1 MKPVFGAIHE
11 VTEEKLEFAKQ
22 IGVTGIIVHTPELP
36 GDGYW
41 EFNSL
46 LNLRTRVEAAG
57 LKLEAIENLPWRFYY
72 RVMLGLPGRDEQID
86 NWCKTLRNMGA
97 AGIPILGYH
106 FVPLAVWRTSRDT
119 QGRGGAHATSF
130 DMTLA
135 KNAPLMAR
143 PFHPGIDTNLL
154 PPSAYHPI
162 SDEEMWENF
171 TYFLKTVIPVAEE
184 AGVKMALHPDD
195 PPIPS
200 LGGVARIMRSV
211 EAFKRVVEIVPSD
224 YNGLEFCQGCFS
236 EMGTNVVEAIRY
248 FGSRKKIFY
257 VHFRDVR
264 GTADNFVET
273 FIDEGQTD
281 MFEAMKVYKE
291 VGFDGPMIVD
301 HTPHIVD
308 DTDWGHR
315 GRAYAMGYIKALIDI
330 VNAISGSSEGY

>member
-1 MKPVFGAIHE
+1 MEKEIKLKPVFGAIHE
-11 VTEEKLEFAKQ
+11 VTEEVLKFAKQ
-22 IGVTGIIVHTPELP
+22 LGVSGIIVHSPKLF
-36 GDGYW
+36 GNGYW

-46 LNLRTRVEAAG
+46 LHLRTRVEAAG
-57 LKLEAIENLPWRFYY
+57 LKLEAIENLPWHFYY
-72 RVMLGLPGRDEQID
+72 KVMLGLSGRDEQIE

-106 FVPLAVWRTSRDT
+106 FVPLFVWRTSLDT
-119 QGRGGAHATSF
+119 RGRGGARVTSF
-130 DMTLA
+130 DMELA

-143 PFHPGIDTNLL
+143 AFSFVDTTSLL

-162 SDEEMWENF
+162 SEEEMWENF
-171 TYFLKTVIPVAEE
+171 TYFLKAVIPVAEE

-195 PPIPS
+195 PPVPS

-211 EAFKRVVEIVPSD
+211 DAFKRVIETVPSD
-224 YNGLEFCQGCFS
+224 YNGLLFCQGCFS
-236 EMGTNVVEAIRY
+236 EMGTNVIEAIRY

-264 GTADNFVET
+264 GTAGNFVET

-281 MFEAMKVYKE
+281 MFEAMKAYKE
-291 VGFDGPMIVD
+291 VGFDGPIIVD

-308 DTDWGHR
+308 DSTWGHR
-315 GRAYAMGYIKALIDI
+315 GRAYAMGYIKALIQA
-330 VNAISGSSEGY
+330 VES

>member
-11 VTEEKLEFAKQ
+11 VTEETLEFAKQ
-22 IGVTGIIVHTPELP
+22 IGVTGIIVHSPDLA

-41 EFNSL
+41 ESAGL

-57 LKLEAIENLPWRFYY
+57 LKLEAIENLPWNFYY
-72 RVMLGLPGRDEQID
+72 KAMLGLPGRDEQID

-106 FVPLAVWRTSRDT
+106 FVPLGVWRTSSSTR
-119 QGRGGAHATSF
+119 GRGGAHATSF
-130 DMTLA
+130 DLELA
-135 KNAPLMAR
+135 KNAPLRAR
-143 PFHPGIDTNLL
+143 ASSFMDTSSLL

-162 SDEEMWENF
+162 NDEEMWENF

-184 AGVKMALHPDD
+184 AGVKMGLHPDD
-195 PPIPS
+195 PPVPS

-211 EAFKRVVEIVPSD
+211 DAFKRVIEIVPSD

-236 EMGTNVVEAIRY
+236 EMGTNVIEAIRY

-281 MFEAMKVYKE
+281 MFEAMKTYKE

-301 HTPHIVD
+301 HTPRIVG
-308 DTDWGHR
+308 DTPWGHR
-315 GRAYAMGYIKALIDI
+315 SRAYAMGYIKALINV
-330 VNAISGSSEGY
+330 VNAISGS

>member
-11 VTEEKLEFAKQ
+11 VTEEVLKFAKQ
-22 IGVTGIIVHTPELP
+22 LGVSGIIVHSPKLF
-36 GDGYW
+36 GNGYW

-46 LNLRTRVEAAG
+46 LHLRTRVEAAG
-57 LKLEAIENLPWRFYY
+57 LKLEAIENLPWHFYY
-72 RVMLGLPGRDEQID
+72 KVMLGLSGRDEQIE

-106 FVPLAVWRTSRDT
+106 FVPLFVWRTSLDT
-119 QGRGGAHATSF
+119 RGRGGARVTSF
-130 DMTLA
+130 DMELA

-143 PFHPGIDTNLL
+143 AFSFVDTTSLL

-162 SDEEMWENF
+162 SEEEMWENF
-171 TYFLKTVIPVAEE
+171 TYFLKAVIPVAEE

-195 PPIPS
+195 PPVPS

-211 EAFKRVVEIVPSD
+211 DAFKRVIEIVPSD

-236 EMGTNVVEAIRY
+236 EMGTNVIEAIRY

-264 GTADNFVET
+264 GTAGNFVET

-281 MFEAMKVYKE
+281 MFEAMKAYKE
-291 VGFDGPMIVD
+291 VGFDGPIIVD

-308 DTDWGHR
+308 DSTWGHR
-315 GRAYAMGYIKALIDI
+315 GRAYAMGYIKALIQA
-330 VNAISGSSEGY
+330 VES

>member
-1 MKPVFGAIHE
+1 MEKEIKLKPVFGAIHE
-11 VTEEKLEFAKQ
+11 VTEEVLKFAKQ
-22 IGVTGIIVHTPELP
+22 LGVSGIIVHSPKLF
-36 GDGYW
+36 GNGYW

-46 LNLRTRVEAAG
+46 LHLRTRVEAAG
-57 LKLEAIENLPWRFYY
+57 LKLEAIENLPWHFYY
-72 RVMLGLPGRDEQID
+72 KVMLGLSGRDEQIE

-106 FVPLAVWRTSRDT
+106 FVPLFVWRTSLDT
-119 QGRGGAHATSF
+119 RGRGGARVTSF
-130 DMTLA
+130 DMELA

-143 PFHPGIDTNLL
+143 AFSFVDTTSLL

-162 SDEEMWENF
+162 SEEEMWENF
-171 TYFLKTVIPVAEE
+171 TYFLKAVIPVAEE

-195 PPIPS
+195 PPVPS

-211 EAFKRVVEIVPSD
+211 DAFKRVIEIVPSD

-236 EMGTNVVEAIRY
+236 EMGTNVIEAIRY

-264 GTADNFVET
+264 GTAGNFVET

-281 MFEAMKVYKE
+281 MFEAMKAYKE
-291 VGFDGPMIVD
+291 VGFDGPIIVD

-308 DTDWGHR
+308 DSTWGHR
-315 GRAYAMGYIKALIDI
+315 GRAYAMGYIKALIQA
-330 VNAISGSSEGY
+330 VES